1 MRRPKTRGTP
11 SARTLGRRVVLVAA
25 ILLPAGCAGDG
36 PDGSGTHGDRARGPA
51 TVLVTED
58 ERAGE
63 TIFRSEHCDRCHT
76 LFDRPVSEGKIVLP
90 GGPDVDPLASR
101 VGPDLGL
108 EGHRRSDEWQYA
120 HLYAPGDLVPGS
132 RMPAS
137 RHLFR
142 PERGR
147 PAPGPEAVSLVAY
160 LQALGRARRDVW
172 AEWRRVEPVVTD
184 PPAAGDELARRG
196 VALYRTHCASCHGT
210 AGDGRGE
217 LADFFGFPPRDFV
230 RGRYRFRSTPAGGPP
245 DDADLFRTITLGTGT
260 GAAMPAFYWLP
271 PDDRWAVVL
280 VVKEFSRDLRGSGLR
295 ARTLRRSASPDGGDD
310 QGTIEAGRRA
320 WDTLGCSSCHGPGG
334 RGLTPEEAHA
344 SWKEGDGSAVPRS
357 GDLTHAC
364 ALRGGASAASIE
376 RALVY
381 GVGDAMPSYADA
393 LPDGPTRRAL
403 VSFVRSLATSPRTP
417 DPPSP
422 GRSPAR

>member
-1 MRRPKTRGTP
+1 MRRPKTRSP
-11 SARTLGRRVVLVAA
+11 RSLGRYAVLVAA
-25 ILLPAGCAGDG
+25 IVLPAGCAGDR
-36 PDGSGTHGDRARGPA
+36 PDGSGTREDRVLGPA
-51 TVLVTED
+51 TLLVTPD

-76 LFDRPVSEGKIVLP
+76 LFDRPGPDGRIDLP
-90 GGPDVDPLASR
+90 GGPDVDLLASR

-120 HLYAPGDLVPGS
+120 HLYAPSDLVPGS

-137 RHLFR
+137 RHFFR
-142 PERGR
+142 PEGGR
-147 PAPGPEAVSLVAY
+147 PAPAPEAVSIVAY

-172 AEWRRVEPVVTD
+172 AEWRRHEPPIPDPPVVD
-184 PPAAGDELARRG
+184 DDLVRRG
-196 VALYRTHCASCHGT
+196 GTLYRTHCASCHGA

-217 LADFFGFPPRDFV
+217 LAEFFGFAPRDFV
-230 RGRYRFRSTPAGGPP
+230 RGRYRFRSAPAGRPP

-271 PDDRWAVVL
+271 ADDRWALVL
-280 VVKEFSRDLRGSGLR
+280 VVKEFSPDLRGTGLR
-295 ARTLRRSASPDGGDD
+295 ARTPRRNAPREEDEDRGP
-310 QGTIEAGRRA
+310 IEAGRRA
-320 WDTLGCSSCHGPGG
+320 WENLGCAACHGPGG
-334 RGLTPEEAHA
+334 RGLTQEEAHA
-344 SWKEGDGSAVPRS
+344 AWKEEDGADVPRS

-364 ALRGGASAASIE
+364 ALRGGASATAIE

-381 GVGDAMPSYADA
+381 GVGDSMPSYADA
-393 LPDGPTRRAL
+393 LADAPTLRAL
-403 VSFVRSLATSPRTP
+403 VSFVLSLATSPRTP

-422 GRSPAR
+422 SRSPAR